1 MQYSA
6 QEVEAL
12 KAECK
17 ETINNLKEKR
27 ENATKMALEQAEALH
42 KAELQREVLQV
53 TNEANAMIAV
63 LKNRNEQLAKTID
76 SLNSKIAE
84 PQNPLFADID
94 HRVGLKLV
102 VNLTVLKYSLKAIQK
117 EVPPFQ
123 GV

>member
-1 MQYSA
+1 LQYSA

-42 KAELQREVLQV
+42 KAELQREVLKV

-76 SLNSKIAE
+76 SLNSKIA
-84 PQNPLFADID
+84 
-94 HRVGLKLV
+94 
-102 VNLTVLKYSLKAIQK
+102 
-117 EVPPFQ
+117 
-123 GV
+123 